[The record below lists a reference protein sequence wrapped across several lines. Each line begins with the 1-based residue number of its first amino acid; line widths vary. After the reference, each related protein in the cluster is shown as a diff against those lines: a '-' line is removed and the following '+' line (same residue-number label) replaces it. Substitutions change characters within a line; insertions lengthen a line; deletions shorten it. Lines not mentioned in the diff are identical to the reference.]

1 MLDPKNEITLFK
13 LQYSNEER
21 TWGDQ
26 IILNK
31 EWVLQ
36 TQEDSLQLLD
46 LNVKG
51 IGTWWDLKEFEILLT
66 MLDNLQVKFF
76 ASVKFM
82 LVQGT

>member
-1 MLDPKNEITLFK
+1 MLGPKNEITLFK

-51 IGTWWDLKEFEILLT
+51 IGT
-66 MLDNLQVKFF
+66 
-76 ASVKFM
+76 
-82 LVQGT
+82 